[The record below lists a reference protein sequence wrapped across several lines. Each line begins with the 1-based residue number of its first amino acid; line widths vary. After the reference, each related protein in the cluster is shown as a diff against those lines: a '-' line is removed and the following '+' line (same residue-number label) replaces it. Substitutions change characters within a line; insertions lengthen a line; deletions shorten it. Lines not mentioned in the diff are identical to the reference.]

1 MPEMIEVQ
9 IDSVRVHL
17 MTPQRLVVL
26 KQIGSER
33 YLPIWVGPYEAE
45 AITVALQEVEMIR
58 PLTHDL
64 LKNVFGAFNARI
76 KRIEI
81 VKLQNEIFYGSIV
94 AEVDGREVNVD
105 SRPSDAIAL
114 SVRAHVPILVHH
126 SVMDEAGMIL
136 VPYSGYSY
144 DGMFVLA
151 DALIEVHPAPVLTLP
166 QTAPSAADESPA
178 GKCLRFPVGTPLT
191 EMERDTILATLDT
204 DFPDELKKTI
214 ASVPYAAAGKMGLQF
229 RRRFWEEDDGIFGG
243 TSRRTSLVWTWLM
256 RSL

>member
-81 VKLQNEIFYGSIV
+81 IKLQNEIFYGSIV
-94 AEVDGREVNVD
+94 AEVDGREIDVD

-114 SVRAHVPILVHH
+114 SVRAHVPILVHY
-126 SVMDEAGMIL
+126 SVMEEAGI
-136 VPYSGYSY
+136 VPEQ
-144 DGMFVLA
+144 DMPEEA
-151 DALIEVHPAPVLTLP
+151 EAPAPSEP
-166 QTAPSAADESPA
+166 APLSEEGTERLSVFEDFLEKLEFDKPDDKSDDDEDASASDKP
-178 GKCLRFPVGTPLT
+178 
-191 EMERDTILATLDT
+191 
-204 DFPDELKKTI
+204 KK
-214 ASVPYAAAGKMGLQF
+214 PKKK
-229 RRRFWEEDDGIFGG
+229 
-243 TSRRTSLVWTWLM
+243 
-256 RSL
+256 

>member
-81 VKLQNEIFYGSIV
+81 VKLQNEIFYGNIV

-114 SVRAHVPILVHH
+114 SVRSHVPILVHF
-126 SVMDEAGMIL
+126 SVMDEAGI
-136 VPYSGYSY
+136 VPEQDIPEESEEPEKS
-144 DGMFVLA
+144 
-151 DALIEVHPAPVLTLP
+151 EPAPLSEEGTERLSVFEDFLEKLEFDKP
-166 QTAPSAADESPA
+166 EDKDKPDDDEDASASDKP
-178 GKCLRFPVGTPLT
+178 
-191 EMERDTILATLDT
+191 
-204 DFPDELKKTI
+204 KK
-214 ASVPYAAAGKMGLQF
+214 PKKK
-229 RRRFWEEDDGIFGG
+229 
-243 TSRRTSLVWTWLM
+243 
-256 RSL
+256 

>member
-114 SVRAHVPILVHH
+114 SVRAHVPILVHY
-126 SVMDEAGMIL
+126 SVMDEAGIIPEQD
-136 VPYSGYSY
+136 VSEESE
-144 DGMFVLA
+144 A
-151 DALIEVHPAPVLTLP
+151 IEKEEPAPLSEESTERLSVFEDFLEKLEFDK
-166 QTAPSAADESPA
+166 SEDED
-178 GKCLRFPVGTPLT
+178 K
-191 EMERDTILATLDT
+191 
-204 DFPDELKKTI
+204 PDDEGSSDQPKK
-214 ASVPYAAAGKMGLQF
+214 PKKK
-229 RRRFWEEDDGIFGG
+229 
-243 TSRRTSLVWTWLM
+243 
-256 RSL
+256 

>member
-94 AEVDGREVNVD
+94 AEVDGREIDVD

-114 SVRAHVPILVHH
+114 SVRAHVPILVHY
-126 SVMDEAGMIL
+126 SVMEEAGI
-136 VPYSGYSY
+136 VPEQ
-144 DGMFVLA
+144 DMPEEA
-151 DALIEVHPAPVLTLP
+151 ETPEQAEPAPLSEEGTERLSVFEDFLEKLEFDKP
-166 QTAPSAADESPA
+166 DDKPDDDDESSSDKP
-178 GKCLRFPVGTPLT
+178 
-191 EMERDTILATLDT
+191 
-204 DFPDELKKTI
+204 KK
-214 ASVPYAAAGKMGLQF
+214 PKKK
-229 RRRFWEEDDGIFGG
+229 
-243 TSRRTSLVWTWLM
+243 
-256 RSL
+256 

>member
-26 KQIGSER
+26 KQMGSER

-64 LKNVFGAFNARI
+64 LKNVFGAFNAQI

-81 VKLQNEIFYGSIV
+81 VKLQNEIFYGNIV
-94 AEVDGREVNVD
+94 AEVDGREINVD

-126 SVMDEAGMIL
+126 SVMEEAGIIPEQDM
-136 VPYSGYSY
+136 PEEEETPEKS
-144 DGMFVLA
+144 
-151 DALIEVHPAPVLTLP
+151 EPAPL
-166 QTAPSAADESPA
+166 SEE
-178 GKCLRFPVGTPLT
+178 GT
-191 EMERDTILATLDT
+191 ERLSVFEDFLEKLEFDKPEDQDKPDDDDDTSGSDK
-204 DFPDELKKTI
+204 PKK
-214 ASVPYAAAGKMGLQF
+214 PKKK
-229 RRRFWEEDDGIFGG
+229 
-243 TSRRTSLVWTWLM
+243 
-256 RSL
+256 

>member
-126 SVMDEAGMIL
+126 SVMEEAGIIPEQD
-136 VPYSGYSY
+136 VSEESEE
-144 DGMFVLA
+144 
-151 DALIEVHPAPVLTLP
+151 IEKEAPAPLSEESTERLSVFEDFLEKLEFDKSDDDEKP
-166 QTAPSAADESPA
+166 DDADSPP
-178 GKCLRFPVGTPLT
+178 GSDQPKQ
-191 EMERDTILATLDT
+191 
-204 DFPDELKKTI
+204 K
-214 ASVPYAAAGKMGLQF
+214 
-229 RRRFWEEDDGIFGG
+229 
-243 TSRRTSLVWTWLM
+243 
-256 RSL
+256 